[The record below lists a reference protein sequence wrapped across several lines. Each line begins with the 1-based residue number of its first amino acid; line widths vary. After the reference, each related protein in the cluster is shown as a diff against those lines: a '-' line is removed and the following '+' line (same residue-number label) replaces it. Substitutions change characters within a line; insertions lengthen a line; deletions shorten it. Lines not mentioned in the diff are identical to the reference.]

1 MEIKVKTK
9 LFFSVLLAVF
19 FTSVSF
25 SQISAKVG
33 AGAGYLMP
41 SGDYGGTIQEFYTG
55 TKYGMS
61 SGYNFHLKAK
71 VSILTFAAKA
81 EIDYATFSNKE
92 EWEPGKE
99 EEVNHNILSFRVG
112 PEFRFDIPLSPI
124 TPYVDAYVSLNT
136 ITGSFQFKSRP
147 DGLPSD
153 KRDIE
158 SATRIGVGFG
168 GGAELSIGP
177 MMFLDLGIHY
187 NMVNLLGKE
196 FKATTNPNRIDS
208 YTSLNDEKDPL
219 YALNNDEHIISE
231 ARAINN
237 LQFTLTVLFGF

>member
-1 MEIKVKTK
+1 MKTRS
-9 LFFSVLLAVF
+9 LFVTILLVIL
-19 FTSVSF
+19 TSTGYA
-25 SQISAKVG
+25 QISLKIG
-33 AGAGYLMP
+33 GGGGYVMP
-41 SGDYGGTIQEFYTG
+41 AGDYGGTIQEFYTG

-61 SGYNFHLKAK
+61 NGYNLHLKAK
-71 VSILTFAAKA
+71 ASILTFAAKA

-99 EEVNHNILSFRVG
+99 EEVSHKILSFRVG

-124 TPYVDAYVSLNT
+124 TPYIDAYVSLNT

-153 KRDIE
+153 KRDME

-168 GGAELSIGP
+168 GGAELSLGP

-187 NMVNLLGKE
+187 NLVNLLGKE
-196 FKATTNPNRIDS
+196 FKATINPNRIDS

-219 YALNNDEHIISE
+219 YALNNDEHIISD

-237 LQFTLTVLFGF
+237 LQFTLTILFGF

>member
-1 MEIKVKTK
+1 MKTK
-9 LFFSVLLAVF
+9 SFFITILLVVL
-19 FTSVSF
+19 TSTGF
-25 SQISAKVG
+25 SQVSLKIG
-33 AGAGYLMP
+33 GGGGYVLP
-41 SGDYGGTIQEFYTG
+41 AGDYGGTIQEFYTG

-61 SGYNFHLKAK
+61 NGYNLHLKAK
-71 VSILTFAAKA
+71 ASILTFAAKA
-81 EIDYATFSNKE
+81 EIDYAAFSNKE

-124 TPYVDAYVSLNT
+124 TPYIDAYVSLNT

-153 KRDIE
+153 KRDME

-168 GGAELSIGP
+168 GGAELSLGP
-177 MMFLDLGIHY
+177 FMFLDLGIHY

-196 FKATTNPNRIDS
+196 FKAVTNQNRIDS
-208 YTSLNDEKDPL
+208 YKSLNDDKDPL
-219 YALNNDEHIISE
+219 YSVSSDEHIISDS
-231 ARAINN
+231 RAINN

>member
-1 MEIKVKTK
+1 MFNRII
-9 LFFSVLLAVF
+9 LISLLAVF
-19 FTSVSF
+19 FTTTSF
-25 SQISAKVG
+25 PQISLKVG
-33 AGAGYLMP
+33 GGVGYVTPAGDLGGSIQDFYL
-41 SGDYGGTIQEFYTG
+41 G

-61 SGYNFHLKAK
+61 NGYNLHLKAK
-71 VSILTFAAKA
+71 ASILTFAAKA
-81 EIDYATFSNKE
+81 EIDYASFSNKE
-92 EWEPGKE
+92 EWESGKE
-99 EEVNHNILSFRVG
+99 EEVSQNILSFRVG

-196 FKATTNPNRIDS
+196 FNATTSPNRIDS
-208 YTSLNDEKDPL
+208 YLSLNDDKDPL
-219 YALNNDEHIISE
+219 YAINSDEHIIADS
-231 ARAINN
+231 RAINN

>member
-1 MEIKVKTK
+1 MKIRIF
-9 LFFSVLLAVF
+9 LIVF
-19 FTSVSF
+19 FATLLTATAF
-25 SQISAKVG
+25 SQISVKIG
-33 AGAGYLMP
+33 AGGGYVTP

-55 TKYGMS
+55 SKYGMS

-71 VSILTFAAKA
+71 AAILTFAAKA

-99 EEVNHNILSFRVG
+99 EEVSQNILSFRVG

-124 TPYVDAYVSLNT
+124 TPYIDAYLSLNT
-136 ITGSFQFKSRP
+136 ITGSFTFKSRP
-147 DGLPSD
+147 DGLPSNKQD
-153 KRDIE
+153 LE
-158 SATRIGVGFG
+158 SATRIGAGFG

-208 YTSLNDEKDPL
+208 YTSLNDNKDPL
-219 YALNNDEHIISE
+219 YLVSSDEHIISDS
-231 ARAINN
+231 RAINN